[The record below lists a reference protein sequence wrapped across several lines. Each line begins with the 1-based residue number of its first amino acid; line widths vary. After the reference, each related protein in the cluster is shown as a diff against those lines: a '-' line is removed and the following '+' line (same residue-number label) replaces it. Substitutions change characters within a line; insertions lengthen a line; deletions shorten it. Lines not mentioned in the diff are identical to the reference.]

1 LTKFC
6 KKSQKTAKKT
16 HQNGH
21 SHTLLSMDP
30 TADQLIRDSFSNKKD
45 AIAFFSQTLPANIV
59 EALDMPSLQVLPT
72 SMIDE
77 NLKELQSDLLFEIK
91 TKAGRSTKI
100 YLLFEHKSRPD
111 RRIFTQLLSYLARIY
126 AGQKE
131 PVPIIPFV
139 FYHNKWRWKLGHS
152 FIDHFR
158 FDKSEAQLFG
168 RYLPNFQF
176 QFFDLKENDFD
187 QMELFA
193 LFHFTLKIL
202 RSIDRQSLVDD
213 FASHLA
219 GLKDIVIEENVM
231 ERFRKIIYY
240 ISKRGNLAA
249 EEIIEHIEAMPQPLT
264 EEAMNAYDE
273 LIERGRKQGRKEV
286 MSAYNEL
293 IERGYVKGLE
303 EGRKEVY
310 SLLLK
315 QLERRFTDLTTE
327 ERTLVEN
334 CKDQSKLESA
344 SLALVD
350 GKSKEEVLAKLS
362 G

>member
-1 LTKFC
+1 
-6 KKSQKTAKKT
+6 
-16 HQNGH
+16 
-21 SHTLLSMDP
+21 MDP

-59 EALDMPSLQVLPT
+59 EVLDMPSLQVLPT

-91 TKAGRSTKI
+91 TKTGRLTKI

-126 AGQKE
+126 VGQKE
-131 PVPIIPFV
+131 PVPVIPFV
-139 FYHNKWRWKLGHS
+139 FYHNKQRWKLGHS

-158 FDKSEAQLFG
+158 FDKSETKLFG
-168 RYLPNFQF
+168 HYLPNFQF
-176 QFFDLKENDFD
+176 QFFDLKENDID
-187 QMELFA
+187 KMNLFA
-193 LFHFTLKIL
+193 LFHFTLKVL
-202 RSIDRQSLVDD
+202 RSIDRQSLADD
-213 FASHLA
+213 FAGHLA
-219 GLKDIVIEENVM
+219 GLRDIVIEENEL

-249 EEIIEHIEAMPQPLT
+249 EEIIDHIEAMPQPLT

-273 LIERGRKQGRKEV
+273 LIERGRQQ
-286 MSAYNEL
+286 
-293 IERGYVKGLE
+293 
-303 EGRKEVY
+303 GRKEVY

-315 QLERRFTDLTTE
+315 QLERRFADLSTE

-334 CKDQSKLESA
+334 CKDQNKLESA

-350 GKSKEEVLAKLS
+350 GKSKEDVLAEFL